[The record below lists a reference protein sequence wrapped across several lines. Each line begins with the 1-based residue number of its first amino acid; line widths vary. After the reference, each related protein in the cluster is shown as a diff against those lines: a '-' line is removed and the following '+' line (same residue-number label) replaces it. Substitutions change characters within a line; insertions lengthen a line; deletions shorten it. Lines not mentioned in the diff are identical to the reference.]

1 MNGIVVTGLGL
12 ASSLDEVVTAC
23 AAARA
28 GINRAR
34 EIPAFGAIDDD
45 VIEFVPIAGHECHP
59 LTEGFQGDARLIRL
73 GTAALRDLLTYSG
86 LQSDDLSRTAFFLNV
101 GSSFLS
107 SVGEPSE
114 GSPEGMPVGRGSST
128 PLVDALCL
136 FGALPIPKELRFV
149 LRGDHHGIATAV
161 HEACELLKRR
171 VVERCL
177 IGGVDSFLERKTL
190 EMLARLRLLKTV
202 GNPVGFMPGEA
213 AAFFFLERAVP
224 ARQRGA
230 RIEAELVATSLTTEE
245 PHRFSGPSHGS
256 GLAAAMRNVL
266 EDVREKQSG
275 SALVIHNHNGDPWRA
290 MEWGTALVRLAG
302 VEMMREPRA
311 WFPPASFGETGAAT
325 GPLAVCMAVR
335 AFARRYAGSPYA
347 LIGMSSYAGT
357 KGALMLRALTR
368 DVSQGH

>member
-1 MNGIVVTGLGL
+1 MNGVVVIGLGL
-12 ASSLDEVVTAC
+12 ASSLDDVVTAC

-59 LTEGFQGDARLIRL
+59 LTDGFQGDARLIRL
-73 GTAALRDLLTYSG
+73 GTAALRNLLAYSG

-114 GSPEGMPVGRGSST
+114 GASIERVSSAS
-128 PLVDALCL
+128 LVDALCQ

-149 LRGDHHGIATAV
+149 LRGDHHGVATAV
-161 HEACELLKRR
+161 HEACELLRRR

-190 EMLARLRLLKTV
+190 EMLTRLRLLKTV

-230 RIEAELVATSLTTEE
+230 RIEAELVATSAATEE
-245 PHRFSGPSHGS
+245 THRFSGPSHGS
-256 GLAAAMRNVL
+256 GLAAAMGNVL
-266 EDVREKQSG
+266 EAVRKKQSG
-275 SALVIHNHNGDPWRA
+275 PALVIHNLNGDPWRA

-302 VEMMREPRA
+302 VELLREPRA

-357 KGALMLRALTR
+357 KGALVLRAPTR
-368 DVSQGH
+368 DVSQVG